1 MNRIQINGIWYVPE
15 NSQDVVVIEP
25 DREECYT
32 VENSDFYFKAIRI
45 FDQEENSFFD
55 NIDIHFIDKRPN
67 KPKPQDTWDNNDW
80 MIRILENDDASR
92 EDLPD
97 IGRSGLATLKAF
109 LQFLVDKDWLKTSK
123 NDSSNI

>member
-15 NSQDVVVIEP
+15 NSQDVVLIEP

-45 FDQEENSFFD
+45 FDQEEDSFFD

-67 KPKPQDTWDNNDW
+67 KPKDQETWDSNDW
-80 MIRILENDDASR
+80 MIGVLKGDDASM
-92 EDLPD
+92 EELPD
-97 IGRSGLATLKAF
+97 IGRSGLATLRAF
-109 LQFLVDKDWLKTSK
+109 LQFLVDKDWLKMPSK
-123 NDSSNI
+123 

>member
-15 NSQDVVVIEP
+15 NSQDVVEIEP

-45 FDQEENSFFD
+45 FDQEQNSFFD
-55 NIDIHFIDKRPN
+55 DIDIHFIDKRPN
-67 KPKPQDTWDNNDW
+67 KPKQKDTWDNNDW
-80 MIRILENDDASR
+80 MIGILKGDDASM

-109 LQFLVDKDWLKTSK
+109 LQFLVDKDWLKTPK
-123 NDSSNI
+123 K

>member
-15 NSQDVVVIEP
+15 NSQDVVVIDP

-55 NIDIHFIDKRPN
+55 DIDIHFIDKRPN
-67 KPKPQDTWDNNDW
+67 KPKDQEIWDSNDW
-80 MIRILENDDASR
+80 MIGVLKGDDASM
-92 EDLPD
+92 EELPD

-109 LQFLVDKDWLKTSK
+109 LQFLVDKDWLKMSK
-123 NDSSNI
+123 K

>member
-15 NSQDVVVIEP
+15 NSQDVVAIEP

-32 VENSDFYFKAIRI
+32 IENSDFYFKAIRI

-55 NIDIHFIDKRPN
+55 DIDIHFIDKRPN
-67 KPKPQDTWDNNDW
+67 KPKQQDTWDNNDW
-80 MIRILENDDASR
+80 MIGILKNDDASM

-109 LQFLVDKDWLKTSK
+109 LQFLVDKDWLKMPSK
-123 NDSSNI
+123 

>member
-15 NSQDVVVIEP
+15 NSQDVVTIEP

-32 VENSDFYFKAIRI
+32 VENNDFYFKAIRI

-55 NIDIHFIDKRPN
+55 DIDIHFIDKRPN
-67 KPKPQDTWDNNDW
+67 KPKQQDTWDNNDW
-80 MIRILENDDASR
+80 MIGILKNDDASM

-109 LQFLVDKDWLKTSK
+109 LQFLVDKDWLKTPK
-123 NDSSNI
+123 K

>member
-45 FDQEENSFFD
+45 FDHEQNSFFD
-55 NIDIHFIDKRPN
+55 DIDIHFIDKRPN
-67 KPKPQDTWDNNDW
+67 KPKQQDTWDNNDW
-80 MIRILENDDASR
+80 MIGILKNDDASM

-109 LQFLVDKDWLKTSK
+109 LQFLVDKDWLKMPTK
-123 NDSSNI
+123 

>member
-45 FDQEENSFFD
+45 FDQEQNSFFD
-55 NIDIHFIDKRPN
+55 DIDIHFIDKRPN
-67 KPKPQDTWDNNDW
+67 KPKQQDTWDNNDW
-80 MIRILENDDASR
+80 MIGILKNDDASM

-109 LQFLVDKDWLKTSK
+109 LQFLVDKDWLKMSK
-123 NDSSNI
+123 K

>member
-55 NIDIHFIDKRPN
+55 DIDIHFIDKRPN
-67 KPKPQDTWDNNDW
+67 KPKQQDTWDNNDW
-80 MIRILENDDASR
+80 MIGILKNDDASM

-109 LQFLVDKDWLKTSK
+109 LQFLVDKDWLKMPTK
-123 NDSSNI
+123 

>member
-15 NSQDVVVIEP
+15 NSQDAVVIEP

-55 NIDIHFIDKRPN
+55 DIDIHFIDKRPN
-67 KPKPQDTWDNNDW
+67 KPKQQDTWDNNDW
-80 MIRILENDDASR
+80 MIGILKNDDASM

-109 LQFLVDKDWLKTSK
+109 LQFLVDKDWLKMPSK
-123 NDSSNI
+123 

>member
-45 FDQEENSFFD
+45 FDQEQNSFFD
-55 NIDIHFIDKRPN
+55 DIDIHFIDKRPN
-67 KPKPQDTWDNNDW
+67 KPKDQETWDSNDW
-80 MIRILENDDASR
+80 MIGVLKGDDASM
-92 EDLPD
+92 EELPD
-97 IGRSGLATLKAF
+97 IGRSGLATLRAF
-109 LQFLVDKDWLKTSK
+109 LQFLVDKDWLKMSK
-123 NDSSNI
+123 K

>member
-55 NIDIHFIDKRPN
+55 DIDIHFIDKRPN
-67 KPKPQDTWDNNDW
+67 KPKQQDTWDNNDW
-80 MIRILENDDASR
+80 MIGILKNDDASM

-97 IGRSGLATLKAF
+97 IGRSGLATLRAF
-109 LQFLVDKDWLKTSK
+109 LQFLVDKDWLKTPK
-123 NDSSNI
+123 K

>member
-67 KPKPQDTWDNNDW
+67 KPKQQDTWDNNDW
-80 MIRILENDDASR
+80 MIRILKNDNASM

-109 LQFLVDKDWLKTSK
+109 LKFLVDKDWLKTSK

>member
-67 KPKPQDTWDNNDW
+67 KPKQQDTWDNNDW
-80 MIRILENDDASR
+80 MIRILENDDASM

>member
-45 FDQEENSFFD
+45 FDHEQNSFFD
-55 NIDIHFIDKRPN
+55 DIDIHFIDKRPN
-67 KPKPQDTWDNNDW
+67 KPKQQDTWDNNDW
-80 MIRILENDDASR
+80 MIGVLKNDDASM

-109 LQFLVDKDWLKTSK
+109 LQFLVDKDWLKTPK
-123 NDSSNI
+123 K

>member
-32 VENSDFYFKAIRI
+32 IENSDFYFKAIRI

-55 NIDIHFIDKRPN
+55 DIDIHFIDKRPN
-67 KPKPQDTWDNNDW
+67 KPKQQDTWDNNDW
-80 MIRILENDDASR
+80 MIGILKNDDASM

-109 LQFLVDKDWLKTSK
+109 LQFLVDKDWLKTPK
-123 NDSSNI
+123 K

>member
-15 NSQDVVVIEP
+15 NSQDVVTIEP

-55 NIDIHFIDKRPN
+55 DIDIHFIDKRPN
-67 KPKPQDTWDNNDW
+67 KPKQQDTWDNNDW
-80 MIRILENDDASR
+80 MIGILKNDDASM

-109 LQFLVDKDWLKTSK
+109 LQFLVDKDWLKTPK
-123 NDSSNI
+123 K

>member
-15 NSQDVVVIEP
+15 NSQDVVTIEP

-32 VENSDFYFKAIRI
+32 VENSDFYFKAIRT

-55 NIDIHFIDKRPN
+55 DIDIHFMDKRPN
-67 KPKPQDTWDNNDW
+67 KPKQQDTWDNNDW
-80 MIRILENDDASR
+80 MIGILKNDDASM

-109 LQFLVDKDWLKTSK
+109 LQFLVDKDWLKMPTK
-123 NDSSNI
+123 

>member
-1 MNRIQINGIWYVPE
+1 MNRIQINGIWSVPE

-45 FDQEENSFFD
+45 FDQEQNSFFD
-55 NIDIHFIDKRPN
+55 DIDIHFIDKRPN
-67 KPKPQDTWDNNDW
+67 KPKQQDTWDNNDW
-80 MIRILENDDASR
+80 MIGILKNDDASM

-109 LQFLVDKDWLKTSK
+109 LQFLVDKDWLKMSK
-123 NDSSNI
+123 K

>member
-1 MNRIQINGIWYVPE
+1 MDRIQINGIWYVTE

-45 FDQEENSFFD
+45 FDHEQNSFFD
-55 NIDIHFIDKRPN
+55 DIDIHFIDKRPN
-67 KPKPQDTWDNNDW
+67 KPKQQDTWDNNDW
-80 MIRILENDDASR
+80 MIGILKNDDASM

-109 LQFLVDKDWLKTSK
+109 LQFLVDKDWLKMPTK
-123 NDSSNI
+123 

>member
-55 NIDIHFIDKRPN
+55 DIDIHFIDKRPN
-67 KPKPQDTWDNNDW
+67 KPKQQDTWDNNDW
-80 MIRILENDDASR
+80 MIGILKNDDASM

-109 LQFLVDKDWLKTSK
+109 LQFLVDKDWLKMPSK
-123 NDSSNI
+123 

>member
-1 MNRIQINGIWYVPE
+1 MNRILINDIWYVPE
-15 NSQDVVVIEP
+15 NSQDIVVIEP

-45 FDQEENSFFD
+45 FDHEENSFFD
-55 NIDIHFIDKRPN
+55 NIDIHFLDKRPN
-67 KPKPQDTWDNNDW
+67 KPKQQDTWDNNDW
-80 MIRILENDDASR
+80 MIGILKNDDASM

-109 LQFLVDKDWLKTSK
+109 LQFLVDKDWLKTPK
-123 NDSSNI
+123 K

>member
-1 MNRIQINGIWYVPE
+1 MSRIQINGIWYVPE

-55 NIDIHFIDKRPN
+55 DIDIHFLDKRPN
-67 KPKPQDTWDNNDW
+67 KPKDQETWDSNDW
-80 MIRILENDDASR
+80 MIGVLKGDDASM
-92 EDLPD
+92 EELPD
-97 IGRSGLATLKAF
+97 IGRSGLATLRAF
-109 LQFLVDKDWLKTSK
+109 LQFLVDKDWLKTPK
-123 NDSSNI
+123 K

>member
-67 KPKPQDTWDNNDW
+67 KPKQQDTWDNNDW
-80 MIRILENDDASR
+80 MIRILKNDNASM

>member
-1 MNRIQINGIWYVPE
+1 MNRILINGIWYVPE

-67 KPKPQDTWDNNDW
+67 KPKQQDTWDNNDW
-80 MIRILENDDASR
+80 MIRILKNDNASM

>member
-55 NIDIHFIDKRPN
+55 DIDIHFIDKRPN
-67 KPKPQDTWDNNDW
+67 KPKQQDTWDNNDW
-80 MIRILENDDASR
+80 MIGILKNDDASM

-109 LQFLVDKDWLKTSK
+109 LQFLVDKDWLKMPK
-123 NDSSNI
+123 K

>member
-55 NIDIHFIDKRPN
+55 DIDIHFIDKRPN
-67 KPKPQDTWDNNDW
+67 KPKQKDTWDNNDW
-80 MIRILENDDASR
+80 MIGVLKNDDASM

-109 LQFLVDKDWLKTSK
+109 LQFLVDKDWLKMPSK
-123 NDSSNI
+123 

>member
-55 NIDIHFIDKRPN
+55 DIDIHFIDKRPN
-67 KPKPQDTWDNNDW
+67 KPKQQDTWDNNDW
-80 MIRILENDDASR
+80 MIGILKNDDASM

-109 LQFLVDKDWLKTSK
+109 LQFLVDKDWLKMSK
-123 NDSSNI
+123 K